1 MLWMWNDQYSEAV
14 CTSLIPWN
22 PPRSRT
28 TTTSL
33 NSQGTNTQKKTIFK
47 KFLVRSCHYLVTH
60 DEKNQKQCLEK
71 IKEKQRKNIKS
82 KMI

>member
-1 MLWMWNDQYSEAV
+1 MWNDQYSEAV

-60 DEKNQKQCLEK
+60 DEKKSETMSRK
-71 IKEKQRKNIKS
+71 IKRKTK
-82 KMI
+82 KKYKK